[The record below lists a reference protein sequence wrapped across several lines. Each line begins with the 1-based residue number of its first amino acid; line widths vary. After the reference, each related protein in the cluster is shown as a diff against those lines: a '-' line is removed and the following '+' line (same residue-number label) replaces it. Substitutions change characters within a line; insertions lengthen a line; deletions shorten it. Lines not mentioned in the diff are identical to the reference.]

1 MFIVRVNRRSSTESV
16 RGPYGK
22 FLMLK
27 GVRHPQDHKKMTNRL
42 LMIQPKGASNEHL
55 RGPPVA
61 NIFDGPG
68 GVTAPGLKS
77 IALVGDISGSCGGG
91 WGRFMGPRSMLVT
104 VGSCLSV

>member
-77 IALVGDISGSCGGG
+77 LVSVEEISVSCSRG
-91 WGRFMGPRSMLVT
+91 WVNFV
-104 VGSCLSV
+104 